1 MGEEINMFE
10 SVVIKYNK
18 HYHTLGNIIECLLFY
33 DNVNLIIDKVE
44 DLPSLWAR
52 TGIDGLVRL
61 KNYGLHLYMA
71 TSTIAC
77 GDITGKGED
86 VYYFK
91 LTEESMRHRVCEKAV
106 KDFYEIET
114 LDSEKQKIVQLYHDA
129 SEDFSYSERARQA
142 MHDDIYQHFVHKDIL
157 QAQLKEIE
165 SPLSM
170 FDPHNKYEFRKV
182 SNGFVFNTTLLT
194 GELEEQA
201 RRKGYLDMR
210 FKHATFLIKLTELYG
225 VMDLAAEKNSA
236 LCVTP
241 SESIIVSC
249 KQKDILQR
257 YSEEHTQIGNFEKL
271 ELSSFASLAE
281 VVDSGEKSIDD
292 ICELLDCAQE
302 FKEWKSSLPSESEF
316 LIEYHKALRANLPL
330 MQRLPVKWAR
340 FIATTGIGAI
350 PLVGTILGP
359 VVSGLDTFLLE
370 KWQVGGWKP
379 AQFVNGELKRFVE
392 GDR

>member
-1 MGEEINMFE
+1 MFE
-10 SVVIKYNK
+10 SIVIKYNK

-33 DNVNLIIDKVE
+33 DNVNLIVDKIE
-44 DLPSLWAR
+44 DLPSLWTR
-52 TGIDGLVRL
+52 IGIDGLIRL
-61 KNYGLHLYMA
+61 KNYGLYLYMS
-71 TSTIAC
+71 TSTIGC
-77 GDITGKGED
+77 GGITGKGED
-86 VYYFK
+86 VYY
-91 LTEESMRHRVCEKAV
+91 LQLSGESMRHRICEKAV
-106 KDFYEIET
+106 KEFYETET

-157 QAQLKEIE
+157 QAQLKEIG

-201 RRKGYLDMR
+201 RRKGYVDMR

-225 VMDLAAEKNSA
+225 VMDLAADKNSA

-241 SESIIVSC
+241 AESIIVSC

-257 YSEEHTQIGNFEKL
+257 YSEEHTQIENFEKL
-271 ELSSFASLAE
+271 EVSSFASIAE

-302 FKEWKSSLPSESEF
+302 FKDWKRSLSNESDF
-316 LIEYHKALRANLPL
+316 LVEYQKALQSNLPWV
-330 MQRLPVKWAR
+330 QRLPIKWTR
-340 FIATTGIGAI
+340 LILTSGIGLI
-350 PLVGTILGP
+350 PLVGSVLGP
-359 VVSGLDTFLLE
+359 VASGLDTFLID
-370 KWQVGGWKP
+370 KWQAGGWKP
-379 AQFVNGELKRFVE
+379 AQFVNGELKRFVSE
-392 GDR
+392 MKKDETR